1 MLLVAYRRM
10 SSGISR
16 WLFHQITFKDYTY
29 TPDSGVREAELDE
42 ESDDRYLNRMQ
53 GHLDFAGKS
62 VLDVGCG
69 HGSLCVRA
77 CRGGAT
83 EVVGVD
89 LEVALAEERVRE
101 HAGDVAD
108 KIEFVE
114 TAGQLEELAG
124 RVFDLVIS
132 KDSMEHFPDPEAFVH
147 LMTAL
152 VKPGGELAVG
162 FSPLWKSPKGG
173 HMDYMTKV
181 PWAHLMFSEETIM
194 AERRRFRPHEDADS
208 FAEIVGGLNKMT
220 LSRFRSIMAGTGFE
234 PTYFEHNAGDRPVLK
249 AMRQMAKVPGL
260 REYFTVGVYS
270 IWRKPI

>member
-1 MLLVAYRRM
+1 MPSRF
-10 SSGISR
+10 SR
-16 WLFHQITFKDYTY
+16 WLFHQITVKDYAY

-42 ESDDRYLNRMQ
+42 ESDDRYLRRMQ
-53 GHLDFAGKS
+53 GHLTFAAKS

-77 CRGGAT
+77 ARGGASAVT
-83 EVVGVD
+83 GVD
-89 LEVALAEERVRE
+89 IEIALAEERVRE
-101 HAGDVAD
+101 HGGDVAD
-108 KIEFVE
+108 RIELVQ
-114 TAGQLEELAG
+114 TAGQLEELRG
-124 RVFDLVIS
+124 RQFDLVIS

-152 VKPGGELAVG
+152 VKPGGELAIG

-194 AERRRFRPHEDADS
+194 AERRRFRPHEDANS

-220 LSRFRSIMAGTGFE
+220 LSRFSSIMSSTGLE
-234 PTYFEHNAGDRPVLK
+234 PVYYEHNVGDRASLK
-249 AMRQMAKVPGL
+249 AMRQIAKIPGL

-270 IWRKPI
+270 IWRKPR